1 LRQQME
7 IAKQF
12 PKVSAGVPN
21 PFAAEVASIQQVQS
35 TAQAGIVS
43 APGVNVTV
51 NAGLGA
57 SGQEVGAEIAEYL
70 RQYATVSGVQFSNG
84 STGALFGR

>member
-1 LRQQME
+1 M
-7 IAKQF
+7 
-12 PKVSAGVPN
+12 SAGVPN
-21 PFAAEVASIQQVQS
+21 PFADQVASIQQS
-35 TAQAGIVS
+35 SSAARADIVA

-57 SGQEVGAEIAEYL
+57 SGQEIGAEIAEYL
-70 RQYATVSGVQFSNG
+70 RQYATVSGVTFNNG

>member
-1 LRQQME
+1 MD
-7 IAKQF
+7 ISKQF

-21 PFAAEVASIQQVQS
+21 PFADQVASIQQS
-35 TAQAGIVS
+35 SSAARAGIVA

-57 SGQEVGAEIAEYL
+57 SGQEIGAEIAEYL
-70 RQYATVSGVQFSNG
+70 GQYATLSGFEYGKN
-84 STGALFGR
+84 GALFGR